1 VPTNLPRDTVEADDV
16 DETVFFVEEQAE
28 KIIVRAKI
36 AKDV

>member
-1 VPTNLPRDTVEADDV
+1 VPTNLPRDTVEF

-28 KIIVRAKI
+28 KIMVRAKI